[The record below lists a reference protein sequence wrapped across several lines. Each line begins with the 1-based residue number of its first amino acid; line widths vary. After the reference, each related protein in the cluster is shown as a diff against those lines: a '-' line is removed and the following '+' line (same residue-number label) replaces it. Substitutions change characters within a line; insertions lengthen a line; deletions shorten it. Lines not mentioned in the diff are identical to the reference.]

1 MIVQDAVATYLY
13 QNPHRLPADLKAQLE
28 EMKENFSQSRSA
40 INKAA
45 YNPQNLINLAM
56 KKINQQKNNT
66 ELID

>member
-1 MIVQDAVATYLY
+1 MIVQEAMVTYFY

-28 EMKENFSQSRSA
+28 EMKENFTQSRNT

-56 KKINQQKNNT
+56 KKINQQKDDT
-66 ELID
+66 ELIG